1 MSHTQ
6 RYSCTKNNCNT
17 LTEFP
22 RYNDIAKLLVTRS
35 GRCGEFANCFTF
47 LCRCLG
53 FDARYVYSTSDHVWT
68 EVYNHSKKRFVH
80 IDPSENVFD
89 SPLMY
94 EAGWKRKLEYVVGFS
109 HDDIQDI
116 SWRYSS
122 NHEALK
128 SRRNVC
134 GEKELIECLIKLRG
148 KRQANVSAA
157 RKKFLTLRTFAEL
170 SELLIVREPTE
181 NERKGRSSGS
191 LSWRLQRGETTNSN
205 FHVITLNDNEKREKL
220 FKLRYSCAR
229 DIYECSG
236 REKVSGWSSLVFS
249 STNIFRK
256 VENDH
261 KMTYLA
267 RTEESETGELKLSF
281 DFSDLKIKSIDLKF
295 NTNVFDSGVAS
306 FEFLNE
312 SNKVVKQSDVTGT
325 SRFSIRARLSGGSG
339 DCSWQHAQVFRQ
351 SLSDKE
357 FPFQLSVNF
366 V

>member
-1 MSHTQ
+1 MTD
-6 RYSCTKNNCNT
+6 
-17 LTEFP
+17 FP

-68 EVYNHSKKRFVH
+68 EVYNHSKRRFVH
-80 IDPSENVFD
+80 VDPSENVFD

-109 HDDIQDI
+109 CDDIQDV

-122 NHEALK
+122 DHEALK
-128 SRRNVC
+128 SRRKLC
-134 GEKELIECLIKLRG
+134 KEKELIEALMKLRG
-148 KRQANVSAA
+148 KRQSNVSAA

-191 LSWRLQRGETTNSN
+191 LSWRLQRGETTNLN
-205 FHVITLNDNEKREKL
+205 FHVIALNDNEKLGKL

-229 DIYECSG
+229 DSYERSG
-236 REKVSGWSSLVFS
+236 EEEVSGWSSLVYS
-249 STNIFRK
+249 SANVFRK

-261 KMTYLA
+261 KMAYLA
-267 RTEESETGELKLSF
+267 RTEESATGELQFSF
-281 DFSDLKIKSIDLKF
+281 DFSDFKIKSVDLKF
-295 NTNVFDSGVAS
+295 ETKTFDSGVVNL
-306 FEFLNE
+306 EFLNE
-312 SNKVVKQSDVTGT
+312 SNKVVEQNEVVGT
-325 SRFSIRARLSGGSG
+325 SKFSIRARLSGGNG

-351 SLSDKE
+351 SLSDSE
-357 FPFQLSVNF
+357 FPFQLSVYLA
-366 V
+366 